1 MEYDDGLGYVGGATA
16 LHIACVEGNT
26 DVVIKLLG
34 VAGVDINAQDEY
46 GVTPIYDA
54 ASWGYSDIVSI
65 LAGAGADIEI
75 PEYDGATPVHAAA
88 SYGYIETVRTLAG
101 LGANLETVGG
111 PQVDTPLSTAAFHGY
126 KDVVEYLVDQEVDLT
141 AVDKE
146 NRTALFWAIWSNYEH
161 VIEKLIEHGAT
172 CVV

>member
-1 MEYDDGLGYVGGATA
+1 MFYVRSIHSLQFPSNIVSYPSILGIASVKNDHDVIDALISVGCDINYVGAAMEYDDGLGHVGGATA

-34 VAGVDINAQDEY
+34 VPGVDIDAQDDY
-46 GVTPIYDA
+46 GVTPVYDA

-88 SYGYIETVRTLAG
+88 SY
-101 LGANLETVGG
+101 
-111 PQVDTPLSTAAFHGY
+111 
-126 KDVVEYLVDQEVDLT
+126 VV
-141 AVDKE
+141 
-146 NRTALFWAIWSNYEH
+146 H
-161 VIEKLIEHGAT
+161 
-172 CVV
+172 